1 MRVQVYW
8 PTLAR
13 RPENNQAMKQRTN
26 EAWLHDLKAQG
37 PEQQAAIN
45 DLREYLLR
53 AILYFFS
60 QNPGD
65 LKHLARA
72 EIEQVAEDL
81 AQEALLTIL
90 NHLDEFRGES
100 KFTTWAYR
108 FAINMSLVEARR
120 QRWKNVSLDNLLSN
134 VELPDFQFE
143 DDQAAN
149 PELAARQTEIWN
161 VVRDIIEHELT
172 PRQRDILTAI
182 AFEDVPM
189 DLVTERFHMNRN
201 AVYKMLHDARSK
213 LKKSLEERGFAV
225 GEILDTFEPGHRTA
239 A

>member
-1 MRVQVYW
+1 
-8 PTLAR
+8 
-13 RPENNQAMKQRTN
+13 MKQRTN
-26 EAWLHDLKAQG
+26 EEWLHDLRARG

-45 DLREYLLR
+45 DLRDYLLR
-53 AILYFFS
+53 AVLYFFS

-65 LKHLARA
+65 LYHLARE

-81 AQEALLTIL
+81 AQDALLTVL

-108 FAINMSLVEARR
+108 SAINMSLVEARR
-120 QRWKNVSLDNLLSN
+120 QRWKNVSLDQLLSN
-134 VELPDFQFE
+134 TEVPDFQFE
-143 DDQAAN
+143 DENSTD
-149 PELAARQTEIWN
+149 PELAARQQEIWN
-161 VVRDIIEHELT
+161 VLREVIDQELT
-172 PRQRDILTAI
+172 PRQREILNAL

-189 DLVTERFHMNRN
+189 DLVTERFHTNRN

-225 GEILDTFEPGHRTA
+225 GDILDAFEPGHRTTVS
-239 A
+239 